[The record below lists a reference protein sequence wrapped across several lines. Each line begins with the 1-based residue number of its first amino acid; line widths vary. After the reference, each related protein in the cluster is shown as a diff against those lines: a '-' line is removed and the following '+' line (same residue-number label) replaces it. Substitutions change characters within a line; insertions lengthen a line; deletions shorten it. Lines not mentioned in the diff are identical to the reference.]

1 MMKKKWY
8 HVHMI
13 DQLSGEEY
21 LVGVKASSE
30 SEAECRAR
38 LEAEKYWPQLWQEVL
53 GFMSELEAEAS
64 GLDEF

>member
-8 HVHMI
+8 HAYMRDEI
-13 DQLSGEEY
+13 SGEEY
-21 LVGVKASSE
+21 IVGVRASNP

-38 LEAEKYWPQLWQEVL
+38 LEAEKQWPQLWQTFI
-53 GFMSELEAEAS
+53 GFVTNLEAEMS